1 MPLKPYKQQDV
12 STSLDMT
19 QCSFQPFAS
28 NAGSVPRNGRNLR
41 HKVVIVRADELR
53 LHQYLHLQPTKFV
66 QPMTYFDQIADAIYD
81 GSINIPVPS
90 IRLGLRKMGLSFP
103 LMVLAAQ
110 PQYTKRVMK
119 GLHHQKYFWHLHQGL
134 VYVLW
139 QESDVSKANYS
150 ARDWLCGEPQ
160 FCAKPEKFIHC
171 LQNAIL
177 SFRSQEVKAIIH
189 QNPLA
194 VSFAA
199 EMDTRRLALSRIQES
214 ITSKSTFEAESWQN
228 ALEVWIEIV
237 VVRHQS
243 HLNTLHRKFA
253 EFFSLLTC
261 DVDDSRSLANCFS
274 RIQRDLHKMYSLT
287 ELRATVPLMVA
298 ELLSEFPMH
307 GTWERQDLSPISHQ
321 ALEWIEKN
329 FSSPVSVAQCAAS
342 IPVSAAYLCRI
353 LQKETG
359 LSPVQHL
366 QIKRIAHAKVL
377 LQKDRLTIAGISQC
391 SGFGSTE
398 HFYRVFHKHTN
409 LTPAAYRRN
418 VRKNG

>member
-298 ELLSEFPMH
+298 EFRCTELGNGRTYHPFLIKLWNGSK
-307 GTWERQDLSPISHQ
+307 RISHRPFLWLNAPHRFLSAQ
-321 ALEWIEKN
+321 RICVVFCRKKPDYRRCSIYKLN
-329 FSSPVSVAQCAAS
+329 VSPM
-342 IPVSAAYLCRI
+342 
-353 LQKETG
+353 QKY
-359 LSPVQHL
+359 
-366 QIKRIAHAKVL
+366 
-377 LQKDRLTIAGISQC
+377 
-391 SGFGSTE
+391 
-398 HFYRVFHKHTN
+398 FYRKTV
-409 LTPAAYRRN
+409 
-418 VRKNG
+418 